1 MNEKYPQDGQISGDQ
16 FFPSFSDAHPV
27 RELGLELG
35 DLKVDLV
42 QVLVHKSHQALL
54 HHLIKSE
61 NNCKSFPA
69 RHQTKQN
76 KITEILLL
84 PLFCTHLQK
93 ERASCMIRQF
103 KTIISINLF

>member
-1 MNEKYPQDGQISGDQ
+1 MEVVEGYKVTFQEARKQTEV
-16 FFPSFSDAHPV
+16 HPV

-54 HHLIKSE
+54 HHLMKSE
-61 NNCKSFPA
+61 NNCKSFQA
-69 RHQTKQN
+69 RRETKQN

-84 PLFCTHLQK
+84 HLFCTHLQK

-103 KTIISINLF
+103 KTTIVINFI